1 LLILCFSHLF
11 QGFFGI
17 DWGWPIALVLLL
29 FGFIPV
35 TRQPEARQ
43 PGNQHGSDSLGMH
56 LFFLALEI
64 PSNNHQ
70 ITNFP
75 MKNGGLTTLTMKNG
89 SIIWLV
95 VKKLS

>member
-1 LLILCFSHLF
+1 MAATQWECTS
-11 QGFFGI
+11 
-17 DWGWPIALVLLL
+17 
-29 FGFIPV
+29 
-35 TRQPEARQ
+35 
-43 PGNQHGSDSLGMH
+43 
-56 LFFLALEI
+56 FFLALEI